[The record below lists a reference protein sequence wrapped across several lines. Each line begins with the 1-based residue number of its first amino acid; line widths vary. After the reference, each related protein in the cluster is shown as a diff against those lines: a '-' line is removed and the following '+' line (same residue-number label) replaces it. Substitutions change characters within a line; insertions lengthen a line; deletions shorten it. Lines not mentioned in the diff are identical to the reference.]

1 MPLKPSGPPALSLP
15 PPACLAVVC
24 SAPTTCAGPRFSSG
38 VVCVI
43 HPHPHPR
50 SGSHRTANSWRPAPR
65 ALTAPR
71 ARVLPSPLLSSP
83 AAALVADALLQP
95 FVFAGCEQGVAVASD
110 GPNINPDAEIGAADF
125 RAANDSSS
133 PELSLRCVLV
143 RADVPREAAGVSKGL
158 AACVAR
164 VGLVAGV
171 HPKVHRELAGRRKGL
186 AACVARVGL
195 VARVHPKVRSEGT
208 GLSEG
213 LAACVTGEELVA
225 GVHPGAT
232 SGLRGCTDQDCGARH
247 WRGRPPAR
255 ARGGKRFVY

>member
-1 MPLKPSGPPALSLP
+1 VCNP
-15 PPACLAVVC
+15 PPPPPPLRLAPDGKLLAARTARPHC
-24 SAPTTCAGPRFSSG
+24 SA
-38 VVCVI
+38 
-43 HPHPHPR
+43 R
-50 SGSHRTANSWRPAPR
+50 SCPSLS
-65 ALTAPR
+65 
-71 ARVLPSPLLSSP
+71 SPLLS

-164 VGLVAGV
+164 VGLVA
-171 HPKVHRELAGRRKGL
+171 
-186 AACVARVGL
+186 
-195 VARVHPKVRSEGT
+195 RVHPKVRSEGT